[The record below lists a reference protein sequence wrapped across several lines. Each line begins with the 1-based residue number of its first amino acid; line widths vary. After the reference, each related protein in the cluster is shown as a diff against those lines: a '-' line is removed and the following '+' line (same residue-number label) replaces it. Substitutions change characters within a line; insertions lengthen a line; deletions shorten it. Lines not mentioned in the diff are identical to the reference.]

1 MFERQRG
8 IAFGVSARKTEFATN
23 AGASVYI
30 WLSNESDAPQHYGVC
45 CELTFLQKIQ
55 VFNSSGLPLESAAH
69 KRLRDEGNSDS
80 DLVVAC
86 SCSTVLTV
94 EPGSRQVVDQGTINR
109 KDVAYELPPGHYT
122 IRERQQGG
130 TSPDPAS
137 RSAKAAGLNIVV
149 DEQ

>member
-1 MFERQRG
+1 MH
-8 IAFGVSARKTEFATN
+8 
-23 AGASVYI
+23 

-69 KRLRDEGNSDS
+69 KRLRERKSDN

-86 SCSTVLTV
+86 SCPTVLTV
-94 EPGSRQVVDQGTINR
+94 EPGSRQVVEQGTINR

-137 RSAKAAGLNIVV
+137 QRQRGSTLSSTNS
-149 DEQ
+149 